1 MGKNDGSGDSIYGQI
16 PDGGAQ
22 KIVSEALKDL
32 GESSS
37 NKVNGPVDDSR
48 RVDYPEKD

>member
-1 MGKNDGSGDSIYGQI
+1 MAKDSGSGDSIYGHI
-16 PDGGAQ
+16 PDGGAS

-37 NKVNGPVDDSR
+37 NKVNGPISSKDS
-48 RVDYPEKD
+48 DYPEKG

>member
-16 PDGGAQ
+16 PDGGAG
-22 KIVSEALKDL
+22 KVVSEALKDL

-37 NKVNGPVDDSR
+37 NKVNGPITSKDS
-48 RVDYPEKD
+48 DYPEKD